1 MERNLRKQREG
12 IVTSN
17 KMDKTITVEVQRRV
31 KHPIYGK
38 FVKKSSKLTV
48 HDEQNQCDIG
58 DLVRVME
65 TRPISKNK
73 RWRLTEIV
81 EKVK

>member
-1 MERNLRKQREG
+1 MERKLRKQREG

-38 FVKKSSKLTV
+38 FVKKTSKLTA

>member
-1 MERNLRKQREG
+1 MDRNLRKQREG

-17 KMDKTITVEVQRRV
+17 KMDKTITVEVLRKV

-38 FVKKSSKLTV
+38 FVKKSSKLTA
-48 HDEQNQCDIG
+48 HDVENKCDIG

-65 TRPISKNK
+65 SKPISKNK
-73 RWRLTEIV
+73 RWRLTKIV

>member
-1 MERNLRKQREG
+1 MDRNLRKQREG

-17 KMDKTITVEVQRRV
+17 KMNKTITVEVQRKV

-38 FVKKSSKLTV
+38 FLKKSSKLNA
-48 HDEQNQCDIG
+48 HDEENQCDIG

-65 TRPISKNK
+65 SKPISKNK
-73 RWRLTEIV
+73 RWRLTKII

>member
-1 MERNLRKQREG
+1 MDRNLRKQREG

-17 KMDKTITVEVQRRV
+17 KMNKTITVEVQRKV

-38 FVKKSSKLTV
+38 FLNKSSKLTA
-48 HDEQNQCDIG
+48 HDEENQCDIG

-65 TRPISKNK
+65 SKPISKNK
-73 RWRLTEIV
+73 RWRLTKII